1 MTERKRTG
9 RPRKI
14 EEATQDLAH
23 RELLDEKCAELGILM
38 DQITDGEIAD
48 DDVETELCK
57 ITGELKDFEFEPPK
71 PGKNIA
77 APNTERLKLLDS
89 LAKLQ
94 RRSDGEKAI
103 ANWISNVIFK
113 TDFEITRVK
122 RQLLD
127 AVKDPPKVASYQLKL
142 LDKLSAVGLT
152 KHNVSQISVSG
163 LKAML
168 DEGSEKPSRSTTYEK
183 EAVDNEPNNFS
194 VWVDFLTKGQQQYSI
209 TEEPI
214 GSTNN
219 PTEVQNLRYGGYPPY
234 TDLAKYGQPKLLKE
248 FLAAPLLKDKKKP
261 ISEICRLWLK
271 EIYGKPTS
279 PQLWATKNT
288 WLFLLA
294 LKYKFAHEIP
304 DMERVKLPGAN
315 PHMTVFLAWRR

>member
-9 RPRKI
+9 RPSKI
-14 EEATQDLAH
+14 EGATQDLAH
-23 RELLDEKCAELGILM
+23 RELLDEKCAKLGILM

-48 DDVETELCK
+48 DDAETELCK
-57 ITGELKDFEFEPPK
+57 ITGELKDFEFEPLK

-103 ANWISNVIFK
+103 ANWISNVIFE

-127 AVKDPPKVASYQLKL
+127 SVKDQPKVASYQLKL

-152 KHNVSQISVSG
+152 KHNVSQISVSD

-168 DEGSEKPSRSTTYEK
+168 DEGSEKPISKTQAE
-183 EAVDNEPNNFS
+183 EVVNNEPDNYS
-194 VWVDFLTKGQQQYSI
+194 VWSDFLDEDHQQYSI
-209 TEEPI
+209 TAEPI
-214 GSTNN
+214 SSINN
-219 PTEVQNLRYGGYPPY
+219 PGKVHNLKYGDYPPY
-234 TDLAKYGQPKLLKE
+234 TDLAKYGQPKLLEE
-248 FLAAPLLKDKKKP
+248 FLAAQLLKDKKEL
-261 ISEICRLWLK
+261 ISEICRLWL
-271 EIYGKPTS
+271 EENYAKPTS
-279 PQLWATKNT
+279 TQLWATKNT
-288 WLFLLA
+288 WRFLLA
-294 LKYKFAHEIP
+294 LKYNFAHEIP
-304 DMERVKLPGAN
+304 DMKRAELPGRH
-315 PHMTVFLAWRR
+315 PCKTYLLAKRR